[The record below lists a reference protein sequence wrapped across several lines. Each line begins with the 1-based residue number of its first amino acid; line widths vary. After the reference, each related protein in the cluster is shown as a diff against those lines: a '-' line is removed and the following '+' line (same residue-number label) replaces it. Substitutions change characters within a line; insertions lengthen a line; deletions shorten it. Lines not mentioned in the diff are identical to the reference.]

1 MSKVAIIGGAGI
13 RTPLLVHAMAKSP
26 TLRGISEVA
35 LYDIDTD
42 RISLI
47 AELVRFAVTQAGASF
62 RVYAANSLEQA
73 VEGTSFVLSSV
84 RVGGIHARARD
95 ERLAI
100 ECGRAG
106 QETTGLAGMLMAMRT
121 IPVALE
127 HALSLIHI

>member
-1 MSKVAIIGGAGI
+1 MSKVAIIGGGGI

-26 TLRGISEVA
+26 SLRGLSEVA
-35 LYDIDTD
+35 LYDIDRD
-42 RISLI
+42 RIGLI
-47 AELVRFAVTQAGASF
+47 VELAGFAAKEAGGSF

-73 VEGTSFVLSSV
+73 VEGASFVLSSI